1 MQRKGRILNSR
12 LAGAIVRLGHGD
24 RIVVTDAGLPLPWTV
39 ETVDLSVVPGLPSLE
54 QVLDVVLGELEVEAA
69 FVAEECERVSPDIH
83 RQVAK
88 LLEGRKL
95 TAVPHVQ
102 LEAMLPDVKLV
113 IRTAECSH
121 YANVILVA
129 GTTF

>member
-1 MQRKGRILNSR
+1 
-12 LAGAIVRLGHGD
+12 
-24 RIVVTDAGLPLPWTV
+24 
-39 ETVDLSVVPGLPSLE
+39 
-54 QVLDVVLGELEVEAA
+54 
-69 FVAEECERVSPDIH
+69 VAEEREHVSTDIH
-83 RQVAK
+83 RQVAT

-113 IRTAECSH
+113 VRTGECSH
-121 YANVILVA
+121 HANVILVA